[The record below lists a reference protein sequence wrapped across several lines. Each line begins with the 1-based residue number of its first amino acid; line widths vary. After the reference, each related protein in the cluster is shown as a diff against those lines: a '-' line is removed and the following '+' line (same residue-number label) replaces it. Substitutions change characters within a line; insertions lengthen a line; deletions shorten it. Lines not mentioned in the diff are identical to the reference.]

1 MMRLGRVLRIGTLAA
16 AAALAVP
23 AVALAQTNPGFVQ
36 LGRVSATIYKADA
49 GPAPHVAFLIA
60 HRSANNLNNVACR
73 ELSRRGFLAFCFN
86 TRFVNNDSIVNWEE
100 IALDVKTAIDYVR
113 TLPGVTKV
121 VLLGHSG
128 GSPLMSYYQA
138 VAENGVSYC
147 QGPNKLVQCG
157 PELAGMKPADGLLFA
172 EAHPGDG
179 VQALRGINPSLSI
192 VDGKVKVDPELDPFD
207 PKNGYNPK
215 GPSHYSI
222 GFRTRYYEAQSK
234 AMNEQIVQVL
244 ALQARIKK
252 GESTYPDNDAVLVPF
267 SDQAGAARLD
277 QMDPSIPEIMS
288 TRRPEKLLKNNGV
301 IVHEVVKSVEPAHP
315 EQAELNRK
323 FDDGTK
329 MLTVTAY
336 LSANAVRSTNSLE
349 GIDHCSNNNS
359 TICAVQYIKVP
370 TLITAMGA
378 YHMLRDEELMYDKS
392 AASDKD
398 YIVIEGAELN
408 YNGCKPCETTP
419 GQYGNATK
427 NMFDYIQK
435 WANARF

>member
-1 MMRLGRVLRIGTLAA
+1 
-16 AAALAVP
+16 
-23 AVALAQTNPGFVQ
+23 
-36 LGRVSATIYKADA
+36 
-49 GPAPHVAFLIA
+49 
-60 HRSANNLNNVACR
+60 
-73 ELSRRGFLAFCFN
+73 
-86 TRFVNNDSIVNWEE
+86 
-100 IALDVKTAIDYVR
+100 
-113 TLPGVTKV
+113 
-121 VLLGHSG
+121 
-128 GSPLMSYYQA
+128 
-138 VAENGVSYC
+138 
-147 QGPNKLVQCG
+147 
-157 PELAGMKPADGLLFA
+157 
-172 EAHPGDG
+172 
-179 VQALRGINPSLSI
+179 
-192 VDGKVKVDPELDPFD
+192 
-207 PKNGYNPK
+207 
-215 GPSHYSI
+215 
-222 GFRTRYYEAQSK
+222 
-234 AMNEQIVQVL
+234 
-244 ALQARIKK
+244 
-252 GESTYPDNDAVLVPF
+252 
-267 SDQAGAARLD
+267 
-277 QMDPSIPEIMS
+277 MDPSIPEIMS

-301 IVHEVVKSVEPAHP
+301 IVHEVVKSLEPAHP